1 MDHRCDCFFFL
12 SLQRTSSDYIALCV
26 SEFRSCGFFISC
38 SFGPKTVRLTYT
50 RPAFRHFGARED
62 PKQQGHDSMDPADQW
77 RFTPLLEHSSF
88 GFTPLPSQPAGL
100 FGMIPGTSNAPYHS
114 QAGDL
119 HTPGLAFQLG
129 TPLSLPQAD
138 TSIHPGSGPEMQG
151 FHPPFL
157 TSDAFNSHHVYPHQ
171 PSYAPNSFVQGGGH
185 IQPHGLA
192 SDSMGK
198 HSDVKYSGHPEMDS
212 LGISGSNF
220 QSIATMPSSNMPEP
234 YVSSENM

>member
-1 MDHRCDCFFFL
+1 MRLLFFSFASKNKLRLHCPILFRISKLWFL
-12 SLQRTSSDYIALCV
+12 RFLLVRAKDRSTNLHSTAL
-26 SEFRSCGFFISC
+26 
-38 SFGPKTVRLTYT
+38 
-50 RPAFRHFGARED
+50 RHFGARED

-77 RFTPLLEHSSF
+77 RFTPLLEHNSF

-100 FGMIPGTSNAPYHS
+100 FGMTPGTSNAPYHS

-138 TSIHPGSGPEMQG
+138 TSIHPGSGPEMQS

-157 TSDAFNSHHVYPHQ
+157 TSDAFNSHHIYPHQ
-171 PSYAPNSFVQGGGH
+171 PSYTPSSFVQGGGH
-185 IQPHGLA
+185 LQPHGLA

-220 QSIATMPSSNMPEP
+220 QSIATMPNSNMPEP
-234 YVSSENM
+234 YVSSKNM